1 MWTNEM
7 PKESTQMSEL
17 QANISG
23 IIKSS
28 VIDGPGNRL
37 VIFFQAC
44 NLNCMYCHNSHT
56 IGLCNYCGVCAEAC
70 PTQSLIVNKEN
81 KQITHN
87 EATCTHCDTCLK
99 VCPENSSPFYKK
111 MSVNN
116 LITEILEVKD
126 FISGITVSGG
136 EAMLQTEF
144 LVQLFTAIK
153 NHPELQ
159 YLSIL
164 VDSNGNVTQEKWD
177 SIINLVDGFMIDLKA
192 YSPKIHKQI
201 TGFSNEKIIDS
212 IHYLNTIGKLKELR
226 FVLVPD
232 YNNGVDEISKIAKLM
247 RELSPEVVKILIKM
261 RKHGIREKYNS
272 LNEPTFE
279 ETLKVRNQI
288 EEAGVSLLVI

>member
-1 MWTNEM
+1 
-7 PKESTQMSEL
+7 MSEL

-56 IGLCNYCGVCAEAC
+56 IGLCNYCGICAKAC

-87 EATCTHCDTCLK
+87 KATCTHCDTCLK
-99 VCPENSSPFYKK
+99 ICPEDSSPFYKK
-111 MSVNN
+111 MSVDN
-116 LITEILEVKD
+116 LISEILEVKD

-136 EAMLQTEF
+136 EVMLQVQF
-144 LVQLFTAIK
+144 LEELFLAIK
-153 NHPELQ
+153 AHPELNH
-159 YLSIL
+159 LSIM
-164 VDSNGNVTQEKWD
+164 VDSNGNVTKEKWD
-177 SIINLVDGFMIDLKA
+177 SIMNLVDGFMIDLKA

-212 IHYLNTIGKLKELR
+212 IHYLNTEGKLKELR
-226 FVLVPD
+226 FVLVPN
-232 YNNGVDEISKIAKLM
+232 YNNSKEEIGKISNLM
-247 RELSPEVVKILIKM
+247 CELSAEVRKVLIKM
-261 RKHGIREKYNS
+261 RKHGIREKYTF
-272 LNEPTFE
+272 LKEPTHE
-279 ETLKVRNQI
+279 EMRKVQNQI
-288 EEAGVSLLVI
+288 EKDGVCLLVV